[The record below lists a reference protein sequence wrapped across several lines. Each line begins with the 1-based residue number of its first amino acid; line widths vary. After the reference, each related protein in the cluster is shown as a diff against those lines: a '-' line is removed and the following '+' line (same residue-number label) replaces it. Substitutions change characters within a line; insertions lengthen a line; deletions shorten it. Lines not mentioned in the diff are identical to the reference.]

1 MKKSGIVCVLV
12 CLSVPVL
19 ADGFYVAGD
28 VSQVKWDIDEFS
40 TNKTGLSLAGGYTF
54 SLPFQD
60 TMAVEVGYR
69 SLGVHRDKDSSDA
82 YRSEFN
88 TLQFSMLA
96 SHYFS
101 PRLSAYG
108 RAGVAQ
114 LDIDWHA
121 NPLGSG
127 DVADKSVT
135 RNRPI
140 FGIGGRYNFNEHL
153 ATRLEYTYLKW
164 EDFRFTGLGL
174 GLEYSF

>member
-1 MKKSGIVCVLV
+1 MKKFGIACALI
-12 CLSVPVL
+12 CLSASSL
-19 ADGFYVAGD
+19 ADGFYVVGD
-28 VSQVKWDIDEFS
+28 VSQVKWDIDELS

-60 TMAVEVGYR
+60 TMAVEMGYR
-69 SLGVHRDKDSSDA
+69 SLGVHRDKDSAYA

-88 TLQFSMLA
+88 TLQFSILA

-101 PRLSAYG
+101 PKLSAYG
-108 RAGVAQ
+108 RVGIAQ

-121 NPLGSG
+121 SPLGSG
-127 DVADKSVT
+127 QVEDESVT

-140 FGIGGRYNFNEHL
+140 FGIGGRYSFNKHL

-164 EDFRFTGLGL
+164 EDFRFTGLGI